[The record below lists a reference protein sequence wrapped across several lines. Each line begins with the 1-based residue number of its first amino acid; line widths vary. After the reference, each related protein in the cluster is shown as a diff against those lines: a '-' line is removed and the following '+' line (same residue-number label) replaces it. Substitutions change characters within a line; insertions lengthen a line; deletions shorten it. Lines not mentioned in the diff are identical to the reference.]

1 MWLQWLVLP
10 RHNTNIRVRMR
21 PWAFY
26 VVCMGSLSVLQL
38 LPRKNLTKG
47 SWNRFQHLIHPW
59 PNRLFSLYLSHT
71 SAFASSG
78 SWGNLHTMQDIS
90 SDTVL
95 PGGTCII
102 GSSQSL
108 RLSYFGGET
117 QRKVLTVCFKWGAA
131 WLLEFNLVSP
141 SSSVLPVT
149 LQKGGSDNEKSHCVQ
164 SFIL

>member
-1 MWLQWLVLP
+1 MLP
-10 RHNTNIRVRMR
+10 RHNTNIRVWMR

-26 VVCMGSLSVLQL
+26 VVCMGSLRVLQL
-38 LPRKNLTKG
+38 LPRKKLTKG

-71 SAFASSG
+71 SAFTSLWLLRQFTHNAG
-78 SWGNLHTMQDIS
+78 HS

-95 PGGTCII
+95 PGGICIM
-102 GSSQSL
+102 GSSPSL
-108 RLSYFGGET
+108 PLSYFGGET

-131 WLLEFNLVSP
+131 LLLEFHLVSP

-149 LQKGGSDNEKSHCVQ
+149 LRKGGSDNEKSHCVQ